1 MAEKRGRFEEI
12 YRQKTQAGEG
22 TFSALKSSASERR
35 KELTDLRR
43 LFPTTGVLGAMLESA
58 FGKAYKSKGKGP
70 TGVVDRTTSNFDNKT
85 LNAIRLSTAV
95 SAKNSMVLPGMAR
108 DMNVMRQNI
117 VKMTKQSTGS
127 ATNRADA
134 FFLKA
139 KEREAAYETQ
149 IASKSPTRDGV
160 KDAVKEKGGFFSNLL
175 SGILGLGFKD
185 LLIGLLK
192 GGLITGVLVGI
203 GKYFTDPEFR
213 KSVNDIINNIGQA
226 VFGSE
231 YWENLKT
238 TIKDN
243 LVEGALLVGGSYL
256 AFKGAVAL
264 FTAALTGAA
273 GTLTGAIGA
282 MMRNP
287 FVLAAI
293 GLGAGAYAYNQYSKK
308 KKIGQAI
315 DEGNLTNLRER
326 IWKEGGYDHEM
337 GERPEDTNKLNMELM
352 ETLRL
357 ASEDESNTAYRRG
370 VAKRFL
376 KEIEEGKEKLPSPE
390 DFAKNVESEK
400 VKPIREMSPEQ
411 KKIQNKIDELQ
422 KEQKNATESRKLE
435 LSTEISSL
443 LKQKRK
449 LKGTGPLRLS
459 DSENKPGVYVTTPTK
474 LNSNIK
480 FNDLTPE
487 QQLVVIREQ
496 RKQEGFFPGSA
507 SYDLNN
513 PGNMVY
519 SEQTAGFGAVRDSSG
534 RGTGDVKGKLA
545 KFPSLADGEKAQIDL
560 LSKGKNYRDLSL
572 DDALKR
578 WTGTLEKPEES
589 TNYRSNIFAKLQI
602 EHTDAVVENTKA
614 TIELTKQAE
623 AEKEDTFTATLA
635 ALLQAMAS
643 TTTGT
648 NVTNVNNTSVST
660 GGMASPYNDDLLAL
674 FKSRAAQGF

>member
-117 VKMTKQSTGS
+117 VNMTKQSTGS

-149 IASKSPTRDGV
+149 IATKSPTRDGV

-192 GGLITGVLVGI
+192 GGLIAGVLVGI

-213 KSVNDIINNIGQA
+213 KSVNDMVNSLGTAI
-226 VFGSE
+226 FGAE
-231 YWENLKT
+231 YWESLKT
-238 TIKDN
+238 DLKNGLMD
-243 LVEGALLVGGSYL
+243 GALIIGGSYL
-256 AFKGAVAL
+256 AFKVASNLLTAAITETATGISSVLAAFLKHPAVLAFAAVGVAGAVA
-264 FTAALTGAA
+264 FKAQAKAEEK
-273 GTLTGAIGA
+273 
-282 MMRNP
+282 
-287 FVLAAI
+287 
-293 GLGAGAYAYNQYSKK
+293 QSKETQK
-308 KKIGQAI
+308 FAE
-315 DEGNLTNLRER
+315 EGNLE
-326 IWKEGGYDHEM
+326 
-337 GERPEDTNKLNMELM
+337 KLKL
-352 ETLRL
+352 
-357 ASEDESNTAYRRG
+357 G
-370 VAKRFL
+370 VAESFL
-376 KEIEEGKEKLPSPE
+376 DE
-390 DFAKNVESEK
+390 DFDKRLGYNPINKKLDEMERAEVRKRLEKAIAGGSKKAQIALNRLDASYGVGPSMNKEQMEVQKRIDILTSELNNK
-400 VKPIREMSPEQ
+400 
-411 KKIQNKIDELQ
+411 QNAVSEARKLSIGEEISKLQ
-422 KEQKNATESRKLE
+422 KEKRSLRGASPTVEPSVEN
-435 LSTEISSL
+435 ISGGS
-443 LKQKRK
+443 
-449 LKGTGPLRLS
+449 
-459 DSENKPGVYVTTPTK
+459 NITPTK
-474 LNSNIK
+474 LNSDVK

-519 SEQTAGFGAVRDSSG
+519 SEQTARFGAVRDRSD

-545 KFPSLADGEKAQIDL
+545 QFPSLAAGEAAQIDL

-589 TNYRSNIFAKLQI
+589 TNYRSNVFAKLQM
-602 EHTDAVVENTKA
+602 EHKDAVVENTKA

-635 ALLQAMAS
+635 ALIQAMAS